1 MPPFF
6 SYTSFTSSSSGVCPL
21 LLLIASV
28 PSSGFLCVLCKSFR
42 CSYSSGL
49 RNFGLPPTVALFLY
63 LIYFLYFLFLLCFF
77 CFLYLLLC

>member
-1 MPPFF
+1 MP
-6 SYTSFTSSSSGVCPL
+6 L
-21 LLLIASV
+21 QR
-28 PSSGFLCVLCKSFR
+28 FLCVLCGKSFR

-63 LIYFLYFLFLLCFF
+63 LIYLLYFLFLLCFF